1 MGLLTLS
8 GGRCQCFPLLPS
20 SATAITISQRCGEE
34 LITHSLTV
42 ELTASSRGLG
52 GSRDA
57 NGAYVHCRDCYSN
70 SYSRTGTI
78 KYSCTV
84 RVELSISM
92 KMISSTIHLDPPP
105 ASSGRRRP
113 PRRFLRPAREWQA
126 RRAARCCGATD
137 ARERRSCT

>member
-1 MGLLTLS
+1 MMGLLTLS

-57 NGAYVHCRDCYSN
+57 NGAYVEIPTLYTGYSE
-70 SYSRTGTI
+70 
-78 KYSCTV
+78 SCVLITSPV
-84 RVELSISM
+84 
-92 KMISSTIHLDPPP
+92 T
-105 ASSGRRRP
+105 
-113 PRRFLRPAREWQA
+113 
-126 RRAARCCGATD
+126 
-137 ARERRSCT
+137 

>member
-57 NGAYVHCRDCYSN
+57 NGAYVHC
-70 SYSRTGTI
+70 T
-78 KYSCTV
+78 
-84 RVELSISM
+84 ELSISM
-92 KMISSTIHLDPPP
+92 KMISSTIHLAGSAARPAPAASIL
-105 ASSGRRRP
+105 ASSARMASP
-113 PRRFLRPAREWQA
+113 P
-126 RRAARCCGATD
+126 ARCCGATD

>member
-42 ELTASSRGLG
+42 ELTASSRARRLA
-52 GSRDA
+52 R
-57 NGAYVHCRDCYSN
+57 CQRRL
-70 SYSRTGTI
+70 RTLYRI
-78 KYSCTV
+78 V
-84 RVELSISM
+84 NFDENDQQ
-92 KMISSTIHLDPPP
+92 HDPPGSAARP
-105 ASSGRRRP
+105 APAASILASSARMASP
-113 PRRFLRPAREWQA
+113 P
-126 RRAARCCGATD
+126 ARCCGATD